1 MINNNPLVVKFNIG
15 EKFTLLIDSAQSCGF
30 LCEENDGQSGPTVKY
45 VGYCQYHWNRRVG
58 LYIQLLV
65 IFCNVVCQPH
75 HSIYSSASL

>member
-1 MINNNPLVVKFNIG
+1 MIKIILLKVKFKRGGKIH
-15 EKFTLLIDSAQSCGF
+15 FCLIDSAQSCGF

-65 IFCNVVCQPH
+65 IFPM
-75 HSIYSSASL
+75 